1 MRYNVLAA
9 PTRKSLWQ
17 LALSAYA
24 WVENLACEIFHKRLT
39 FAAGMANDEGGSHQ
53 RPTGDPDQ
61 ERDIAR
67 RRDALLAEARGEKG
81 PGGSHGGA
89 DPRLMGLGLQFV
101 VAILLC
107 LYAGMWLDAKLHT
120 APWLMLIGALIG
132 ASGGFYAMFRVLM
145 SENKRFDAEDRQ
157 SKIDKQK

>member
-1 MRYNVLAA
+1 MRHDALPVWS
-9 PTRKSLWQ
+9 RKSLWRH
-17 LALSAYA
+17 ALSEYA
-24 WVENLACEIFHKRLT
+24 RVENLACEIFHKRLT
-39 FAAGMANDEGGSHQ
+39 FAAGMANDEGGSRQ

-81 PGGSHGGA
+81 PGGSQGGA

-107 LYAGMWLDAKLHT
+107 LYAGMWLDARLHT

-132 ASGGFYAMFRVLM
+132 ASAGFYTMFRVLM

-157 SKIDKQK
+157 HKIDKQK